1 MTSPEMTYTKVPT
14 LHLSPEWAAQ
24 ASLVRMG
31 FFFGAA
37 LTLMTLAVLWLCVG

>member
-1 MTSPEMTYTKVPT
+1 MGSSGIFGS
-14 LHLSPEWAAQ
+14 H
-24 ASLVRMG
+24 G